1 MNQWIV
7 ETLSMS
13 SLLMLLVL
21 IVRRPVSRWFG
32 ARVAYA
38 LWLIPLVR
46 MVLPPVPGHHMLLKP
61 FAVLTAT
68 AEMTAPANVNLDLGL
83 AAPEPL
89 GLPPELQAAL
99 DTGPVPA
106 GPDWISLLIGA
117 WLAGAALFFGWQ
129 MLRYRLFVARAMR
142 GATHLS
148 TSAGVE
154 IFVSDGVEG
163 PIASGVM
170 RRRIFLPRDFLDRY
184 SSSERRQALLHEG
197 AHHDRKDLL
206 ANVAAIGI
214 VALHWWNP
222 IAHIAYRCFRADQE
236 LACDATVLADAAP
249 EELYAYGSALVK
261 STVGRAPAAACAFN
275 RTDEIKRR
283 LTMIKRG
290 RLGFGR
296 RAAGVMLA
304 TVATVAGLGATA
316 SGGRAAVRIETGAA
330 TPAAAVAPAS
340 PDMSLAE
347 DMAAP
352 VRAKA
357 TQSVA
362 MADPVG
368 MPAPPAPP
376 ADPASPVPPAPPAA
390 PVAPQAPMQVTHI
403 HHQADGSVTV
413 DRRPET
419 RAEAR
424 ARALAEAQAMRDRAQ
439 ARRDSAMAERD
450 RKWAERDRQQADR
463 DRAQADR
470 DRAQAARDRDLA
482 AQDPIRMSNVRV
494 IFGQSLDQ
502 ARAEMVSTCA
512 ARGTPVA
519 AGERDWRKLALC
531 DKAAFN
537 TQVIR
542 SMEEARDDIARDRAM
557 AKDERTRTIDA
568 LDGAIA
574 RMKARGIS

>member
-1 MNQWIV
+1 MSLWIAQ
-7 ETLSMS
+7 TLAMS

-21 IVRRPVSRWFG
+21 ASRRAVARWFG

-46 MVLPPVPGHHMLLKP
+46 MVLPPLPGRHPL
-61 FAVLTAT
+61 FEAVTGLPL
-68 AEMTAPANVNLDLGL
+68 MAPAAV
-83 AAPEPL
+83 PL
-89 GLPPELQAAL
+89 PMPLPPVDVASAPIDLPPDVASAL
-99 DTGPVPA
+99 DGAPVAPA

-117 WLAGAALFFGWQ
+117 WLVGATLFFGWQ

-148 TSAGVE
+148 TSAGVD

-163 PIASGVM
+163 PIASGVV

-249 EELYAYGSALVK
+249 DDLYAYGSALVK

-304 TVATVAGLGATA
+304 TAATVAGLAATA
-316 SGGRAAVRIETGAA
+316 SGSRAAVRIETD
-330 TPAAAVAPAS
+330 PAAPVAASAPAS
-340 PDMSLAE
+340 TDGAPATPHRVKQAE
-347 DMAAP
+347 
-352 VRAKA
+352 R
-357 TQSVA
+357 VA
-362 MADPVG
+362 MTDPAR

-376 ADPASPVPPAPPAA
+376 ASPASPASPVSPVPPAPPAA
-390 PVAPQAPMQVTHI
+390 PRSPVQVTHI

-413 DRRPET
+413 DRRLET
-419 RAEAR
+419 ADEAR
-424 ARALAEAQAMRDRAQ
+424 DRALAEAQAVRDRAQ

-450 RKWAERDRQQADR
+450 RKWAERDRQQAER

-470 DRAQAARDRDLA
+470 DRAQAARDRELA
-482 AQDPIRMSNVRV
+482 AQDPIRTSNVRLMV
-494 IFGQSLDQ
+494 SRSLDQ
-502 ARAEMVSTCA
+502 ARAEMVSACA
-512 ARGTPVA
+512 ARGTPVSA
-519 AGERDWRKLALC
+519 SERNWGKLAMC

-537 TQVIR
+537 AQAIR
-542 SMEEARDDIARDRAM
+542 SMEEVRDDIARDRDM
-557 AKDERTRTIDA
+557 AQDDRARTIDA
-568 LDGAIA
+568 LNGAIA